1 MSLEI
6 KSKSKTLPGG
16 HFRMATGQ
24 SLKESFVA
32 QPGIIYEVDT
42 PVELGNITLA
52 KGVCIQLAFKNT
64 KATFY
69 RQVSSPN
76 TIATS

>member
-1 MSLEI
+1 MLA
-6 KSKSKTLPGG
+6 KTE
-16 HFRMATGQ
+16 TGY
-24 SLKESFVA
+24 LFYPEAMYVA
-32 QPGIIYEVDT
+32 RSTGAAQADIYLGWWNT

-76 TIATS
+76 TIAAS